1 MGLRFRKSIN
11 AGPLR
16 VNLSKS
22 GVGFSAG
29 VKGFRAT
36 KKANGGYRTTASIP
50 GTGLSYAKESG
61 SLSNGSSSSAYS
73 DASGFAPSS
82 GTGQNT
88 PQKPKNKVTEFV
100 LCLLLGWCGAHR
112 FYMRKF
118 KTAILYLFT
127 FGCLGIGWLGDTIIL
142 LLGFLSK
149 GRLTQNK
156 IAKPLAY
163 VLSFLLFMSPACG
176 GSDSPVSPT
185 EPSLSLSATEVAA
198 PSAESQASDFIADT
212 ASPSET
218 DPQSTVPLAT
228 TPPAT
233 DPPAALVTNPSVTEP
248 PATAVPQTDPPATIP
263 PATEATGIVFV
274 SWPETTSRNR
284 DATVTIKGAPNTTY
298 SITVYYKSGAST
310 ADGLEDKTSDAN
322 GNVSWTWHIGG
333 KTSPGTFRI
342 VVSGGGDRETVEFTI
357 VE

>member
-1 MGLRFRKSIN
+1 MGFRYRKSIS

-36 KKANGGYRTTASIP
+36 KKTNGGYRTTASIP
-50 GTGLSYAKESG
+50 GTGISYVKEYRS
-61 SLSNGSSSSAYS
+61 SASSSSSGTYS
-73 DASGFAPSS
+73 GGSGYTSS
-82 GTGQNT
+82 GGTDQNS
-88 PQKPKNKVTEFV
+88 PQKPKSKVTEFV

-118 KTAILYLFT
+118 KTAILYLLT

-142 LLGFLSK
+142 LFGILFK
-149 GRLTQNK
+149 DKFKNK
-156 IAKPLAY
+156 VVKPLAY
-163 VLSFLLFMSPACG
+163 VIAFFLFLIPACG
-176 GSDSPVSPT
+176 GSDSPVQPT
-185 EPSLSLSATEVAA
+185 EPSISLPATEDIA
-198 PSAESQASDFIADT
+198 SYTEINSSDFTTDMDLQ
-212 ASPSET
+212 SQT
-218 DPQSTVPLAT
+218 DPQYTVPLAT
-228 TPPAT
+228 TPPT
-233 DPPAALVTNPSVTEP
+233 
-248 PATAVPQTDPPATIP
+248 TDPPATTIP
-263 PATEATGIVFV
+263 QTDFPSTTPPVTESSGITFI

-284 DATVTIKGAPNTTY
+284 DVTVKIKGTQNTTY

-333 KTSPGTFRI
+333 RTSPGTFKI
-342 VVSGGGDRETVEFTI
+342 VVSGGGDRETVEFII